1 MGPGL
6 RRDDALEGE
15 NYMKKTFKKL
25 EKMKSSEIEQL
36 VLKYWQSSNIFQK
49 SIDQRPKEK
58 SYVFYDG
65 PPFITGLPHYG
76 NLLPSFA
83 KDGVNRFWTMKG
95 YRVERKWGW
104 DCHGLPAENY
114 VEKKLGIKDKRGVAE
129 IGLEKYIETCHE
141 SMVQVGSE
149 WEDTVDRI
157 GRWVDFKGAYKTMD
171 NNYMESVWWAFKTL
185 HERGKIYEGE
195 KVLMYCTRC
204 ATPISKSEVAMDNSY
219 QDVTDPSVYVQL
231 KLVEGGE
238 VRAGVSLRA
247 ATRNPET
254 EPDLSGSRLPPE
266 ADRLGRDDNAVAV
279 DLTNASL
286 LAWTTTPWT
295 LNANVA
301 AAVNADLMYSLVEH
315 QGERFILAT
324 EAVERVFKDEKHQ
337 PLEINV
343 VNNAIK
349 GSDLI
354 GLRYV
359 PLFADRGEN
368 AHRVIAADYVSHEA
382 GSGVVHLAPGYGEED
397 YVLGKK
403 EGLPIVFDVDD
414 NGNYIEGRWTGS
426 NIWEVNKDIAKQLKE
441 EGVVWKIDYVTHS
454 YPHCHRCAT
463 KLMYKAHPSWFMDI
477 DGQRDEMLKANQDI
491 DWYPGHI
498 KDGRFAKTVE
508 SAPDWNL
515 SRDRFW
521 ATPIP
526 VWRGITATGEVKTV
540 VVGSFEELEKLSGK
554 RLDDYHRPYVDEV
567 KFTLKGVEYT
577 RIDKVLDCW
586 FESGSM
592 PFAQFHYPFENVQK
606 FEDNFPCD
614 FIVEY
619 VGQVRA
625 WFYYLHAISVG
636 LFGKQAFRNVIVT
649 GTIAGNDG
657 RKMSKSLG
665 NYTDPNILMD
675 RESADALR
683 LNLLGSSVMKGED
696 YSLLDRDVTDRNRR
710 LATLLSTLDFFL
722 MYAEADNWQYD
733 ETLLF
738 DPQHILDKWLLATLT
753 ECANDVEKSM
763 EAYDTQSAVEPL
775 MKFIDSL
782 SNWYVRRS
790 RRRFWRAQHSLGE
803 VVKGDDDSDKNDAYA
818 TLRFV
823 LVEFSKVLAPF
834 APFHAEHV
842 YRTLTGEESVHLVD
856 WPNLAPHDLDAELV
870 EGMNVAREL
879 ITKGLAMRAKA
890 GVKVRQPLA
899 SASIQSGSL
908 SAEFADELLVIL
920 SEELNVKKV
929 YIVESVNEGISLD
942 TELTP
947 ELKSEGLAREIIRVL
962 QELRKSSGLNVEDR
976 IDVDLFSESQEI
988 IAALQEHKDLI
999 AGEVLAVKFEVS
1011 ESSLDAGEATKVGDV
1026 GELEVRLVKNA

>member
-1 MGPGL
+1 M
-6 RRDDALEGE
+6 
-15 NYMKKTFKKL
+15 
-25 EKMKSSEIEQL
+25 
-36 VLKYWQSSNIFQK
+36 
-49 SIDQRPKEK
+49 
-58 SYVFYDG
+58 
-65 PPFITGLPHYG
+65 
-76 NLLPSFA
+76 
-83 KDGVNRFWTMKG
+83 
-95 YRVERKWGW
+95 
-104 DCHGLPAENY
+104 
-114 VEKKLGIKDKRGVAE
+114 VEKKLGLKDKTEVMKF
-129 IGLEKYIETCHE
+129 GLQKYIETCHE
-141 SMVQVGSE
+141 AMLDNAEPV
-149 WEDTVDRI
+149 WRDTVDRI
-157 GRWVDFKGAYKTMD
+157 GRWVSFDGAYKTMD

-185 HERGKIYEGE
+185 HEKGKIYEGE

-219 QDVTDPSVYVQL
+219 QDVTDPSVYV
-231 KLVEGGE
+231 KLRLVD
-238 VRAGVSLRA
+238 GVSLRA
-247 ATRNPET
+247 ATRNPEK
-254 EPDLSGSRLPPE
+254 EEVLNGWIPDQV
-266 ADRLGRDDNAVAV
+266 RDDNAS
-279 DLTNASL
+279 NASLDPLIKSEDDNSVNL

-301 AAVNADLMYSLVEH
+301 AAVNADLMYSLVEYE
-315 QGERFILAT
+315 GERFILAT
-324 EAVERVFKDEKHQ
+324 EAVERVFTDAKHQ
-337 PLEINV
+337 PLDINV

-354 GLRYV
+354 GLSYV
-359 PLFADRGEN
+359 PLFADRGAN
-368 AHRVIAADYVSHEA
+368 AHKVIAADYVSHEA

-414 NGNYIEGRWTGS
+414 NGNYKEGRWAGS

-477 DGQRDEMLKANQDI
+477 DGQRDEMLKTNQDI

-498 KDGRFAKTVE
+498 KDGRFAKTIE

-526 VWRGITATGEVKTV
+526 VWRGKTDSGEVKTV
-540 VVGSFEELEKLSGK
+540 VVGSYEELEKLSGV

-567 KFTLKGVEYT
+567 KFTLDGVEYT

-606 FEDNFPCD
+606 FEDNFPGD

-619 VGQVRA
+619 IGQVRG
-625 WFYYLHAISVG
+625 WFYYMHAVNIG
-636 LFGKQAFRNVIVT
+636 LFGKPAFKHVVVT

-657 RKMSKSLG
+657 RKMSKSYG
-665 NYTDPNILMD
+665 NYTDPNVLIEK
-675 RESADALR
+675 ESADALR
-683 LNLLGSSVMKGED
+683 LNLLGSAVMSGED
-696 YSLLDRDVTDRNRR
+696 YSMQDRDVTDRNRR

-722 MYAEADNWQYD
+722 MYAEADNWEYD
-733 ETLLF
+733 SEALF
-738 DPQHILDKWLLATLT
+738 APQHILDKWLLATLT

-775 MKFIDSL
+775 MKFIDGL

-790 RRRFWRAQHSLGE
+790 RRRFWRAQHSLGD
-803 VVKGDDDSDKNDAYA
+803 VVKSEDDSDKNDAYA

-842 YRTLTGEESVHLVD
+842 YRTLTGEESVHLTNWPQRYFEKD
-856 WPNLAPHDLDAELV
+856 DPNLIR
-870 EGMNVAREL
+870 GMSGARDL
-879 ITKGLAMRAKA
+879 ITKGLSMRSKL
-890 GVKVRQPLA
+890 GIKVRQPLSKA
-899 SASIQSGSL
+899 VVQEDLIKNVAGSDL
-908 SAEFADELLVIL
+908 KDSVVAELLDIMA
-920 SEELNVKKV
+920 EELNVKE
-929 YIVESVNEGISLD
+929 VELRGQVDDGIMLH
-942 TELTP
+942 TLLTP
-947 ELKSEGLAREIIRVL
+947 ELKSEGLAREIIRLL

-976 IDVDLFSESQEI
+976 VDVELYSDSQEI
-988 IAALQEHKDLI
+988 LASLNDHKDLI
-999 AGEVLAVKFEVS
+999 AGEVLAVKFEVGDS
-1011 ESSLDAGEATKVGDV
+1011 PVNAGEATKVGDV
-1026 GELEVRLVKNA
+1026 GELEVKLVKST